1 MTASSGN
8 IRILFLTILF
18 LVITGCSGTRP
29 DSFLDEE
36 NAGSIENI
44 ETLKSIISKQGEKI
58 EEIEKELTAYQKMI
72 DDQSQVLDV
81 HDDNNQ
87 NVREFREKLEKE
99 VQAALNNIQDGI
111 QDGSFEKEVTNTLIK
126 IQKKIQILED
136 RTFYTDSLY
145 FEIVNDLVMIENKFT
160 SLISSYKEMN
170 EITGKRKTRIIPK
183 ITDAEYQAK
192 YIESLSNYQNGEWN
206 LSLDGFKFL
215 IQADGNNQLADNC
228 QYWIGEIYYSQ
239 KDFRRSIKEFEKV
252 FTFPGTN
259 KSDDAQFKLG
269 LCYVN
274 IGQID
279 KAKQEFENLLEF
291 YPNSDY
297 YKKGQDYLRQY

>member
-1 MTASSGN
+1 MTASSGK
-8 IRILFLTILF
+8 IYILFLTILL

-29 DSFLDEE
+29 DSYLDRE
-36 NAGSIENI
+36 NAGTIENI
-44 ETLKSIISKQGEKI
+44 EAMNSIIIQQGRKIDKI
-58 EEIEKELTAYQKMI
+58 EQELTAYQEMI

-81 HDDNNQ
+81 YDDNNQ

-99 VQAALNNIQDGI
+99 IRAVLNNM

-145 FEIVNDLVMIENKFT
+145 FEIVNDLVMIENKIT

-170 EITGKRKTRIIPK
+170 EITGKKKTRIIPK
-183 ITDAEYQAK
+183 ITNAEYQAK

-215 IQADGNNQLADNC
+215 IQADSNHDLADNC

-252 FTFPGTN
+252 FTFSGTN

-291 YPNSDY
+291 YPNSEY
-297 YKKGQDYLRQY
+297 YKKGQEYLRQY

>member
-1 MTASSGN
+1 MTAYSGKN
-8 IRILFLTILF
+8 WIFLLTIFL
-18 LVITGCSGTRP
+18 LVISGCSGTRP
-29 DSFLDEE
+29 DTYLDEK
-36 NAGSIENI
+36 NTGTIEDI
-44 ETLKSIISKQGEKI
+44 ESMKSIINQQGNKLKKI
-58 EEIEKELTAYQKMI
+58 EQELASYQKMI
-72 DDQSQVLDV
+72 NDQSHVLDV
-81 HDDNNQ
+81 YDDNNQ
-87 NVREFREKLEKE
+87 NVREFREKLENE
-99 VQAALNNIQDGI
+99 VRAVLNDI
-111 QDGSFEKEVTNTLIK
+111 QDGSFEKEMTNTLIK

-145 FEIVNDLVMIENKFT
+145 FEIVNDLVMIENKIT
-160 SLISSYKEMN
+160 SLISSYKEMS
-170 EITGKRKTRIIPK
+170 EITGKKQTRIIPK
-183 ITDAEYQAK
+183 ITNEEYQAK

-215 IQADGNNQLADNC
+215 IQTDNNHDLADNC

-291 YPNSDY
+291 YPNSEY
-297 YKKGQDYLRQY
+297 YKKGQEYLRQY

>member
-1 MTASSGN
+1 MTTSSGN
-8 IRILFLTILF
+8 ICILFITILF
-18 LVITGCSGTRP
+18 LGLTGCSGTRP

-36 NAGSIENI
+36 NAGSVGNI
-44 ETLKSIISKQGEKI
+44 ETLKSTISKQGKKI
-58 EEIEKELTAYQKMI
+58 EEIEKELTVYQKMI

-81 HDDNNQ
+81 YDDNNQ

-99 VQAALNNIQDGI
+99 VREILNNI

-279 KAKQEFENLLEF
+279 KAKQEFENFLDF
-291 YPNSDY
+291 YPNSEY

>member
-1 MTASSGN
+1 MDAFSGK
-8 IRILFLTILF
+8 IWVFIYTLIL
-18 LVITGCSGTRP
+18 LVLTGCAGIRP
-29 DSFLDEE
+29 STYSERE
-36 NAGSIENI
+36 NVDAGENI
-44 ETLKSIISKQGEKI
+44 ETLESIIQEQGEKI
-58 EEIEKELTAYQKMI
+58 NSIEQDLVKYQKMI
-72 DDQSQVLDV
+72 NDRSHVLDIY
-81 HDDNNQ
+81 DDNNQ
-87 NVREFREKLEKE
+87 NVKEFRSKLEKE
-99 VQAALNNIQDGI
+99 VQVVLESMQDGP
-111 QDGSFEKEVTNTLIK
+111 FEKEITNTLIK
-126 IQKKIQILED
+126 MQNKIHILED

-145 FEIVNDLVMIENKFT
+145 FEIINDLVMIENQIE

-279 KAKQEFENLLEF
+279 KAKQEFENLLDF
-291 YPNSDY
+291 YPNSEY